1 MCGAQLASKAGPLP
15 GNGKKREGKLKVGT
29 SAPTPQVSCL
39 EGVEAAELG
48 VRHTEVGQ
56 KAKGE
61 SAHSTAVP

>member
-39 EGVEAAELG
+39 EGVDTPHIHLQAFKF
-48 VRHTEVGQ
+48 VQ
-56 KAKGE
+56 KFRM
-61 SAHSTAVP
+61 